1 MVKPVLN
8 QLLKLSPQTSRSVE
22 AVADYHLPGRSA
34 SLSAQIISDVRQAV
48 LEKRLKA
55 GDVLGTEK
63 EISEHYSV
71 SRMVAR
77 DALRSLQAMGIAEIK
92 MGKGGGARIASGNPR
107 LMAEALAI
115 QLDLTGVGADE
126 VIEAQR
132 AVECMAAE
140 LAAER
145 STPEDQARIR
155 QLLADAEAVIDDQ
168 DAYTKTS
175 RAFHFAVAEASHN
188 RVLVTQ
194 LISLDHVAWPLRNKS
209 LTPQV
214 ARRILDVHG
223 ELADLIFMGDAAGA
237 RQLMD
242 DHIKMIRTRRVND
255 RGQENTII
263 NCC

>member
-1 MVKPVLN
+1 MN
-8 QLLKLSPQTSRSVE
+8 QLLKLSKQKSSSFE
-22 AVADYHLPGRSA
+22 SAADYHLPGRSA
-34 SLSAQIISDVRQAV
+34 SLSAQIISEVRQAV

-55 GDVLGTEK
+55 GDILGTEK
-63 EISEHYSV
+63 EISDHYDV

-107 LMAEALAI
+107 LIAEALAI
-115 QLDLTGVGADE
+115 QLDLTGVGAEEIID
-126 VIEAQR
+126 AQR

-140 LAAER
+140 LAAKH
-145 STPEDQARIR
+145 STKEDQVRIR
-155 QLLADAEAVIDDQ
+155 QLLDEAETVIDDQ
-168 DAYTKTS
+168 VAYTKSS

-209 LTPQV
+209 MTPQL
-214 ARRILDVHG
+214 ARRILGVHG
-223 ELADLIFMGDAAGA
+223 QLADLIFMGDAAGA

-255 RGQENTII
+255 RGLESAVID
-263 NCC
+263 CC